1 MLEGNLQY
9 LQHPGVWLVATV
21 SIGILARAFLVGFTE
36 GTYDVAIWKLHAQ
49 GVLDNGLIGQY
60 RGSDMLN
67 HPPLACWMVVG
78 LLLLSQKFGIAFP
91 IILRAPLAIVDL
103 GTAFLLGYV
112 LRNTRYRWA
121 AVGLYAIHPL
131 AIILSAYHGNTD
143 CLIAFLLLVS
153 AAFISE
159 EKPVL
164 AAVALGVSLWIKLPG
179 LMVAPALAL
188 SFRNWRNRFLFA
200 AVTAITGVIT
210 FAPVLLK
217 DFGILYAR
225 VFNYPGSIL
234 QTKAGVQVWGL
245 QNFLGVFQLLPF
257 DWQSSCVSAA
267 FWFFQ
272 YNRIAVLIPLLVF
285 AWLRRGDPHATYVG
299 ATITGSYTLVYALS
313 NNWSFQ
319 YFAWS
324 IPFWFMAGPVYFVLA
339 SLLGGAFIYALYAFD
354 CGNLFL
360 TGAWDF
366 IGRPIWP
373 RYLLTL
379 RDCAVLF
386 FFSSALVFLA
396 AAIRR
401 GNWGI
406 VALRHFISSRK
417 SSAV

>member
-1 MLEGNLQY
+1 
-9 LQHPGVWLVATV
+9 V
-21 SIGILARAFLVGFTE
+21 SI
-36 GTYDVAIWKLHAQ
+36 WKSHAQ

-60 RGSDMLN
+60 RASDMLN
-67 HPPLACWMVVG
+67 HPPLACWIVVG
-78 LLLLSQKFGIAFP
+78 MLLLSQKIGMPFA
-91 IILRAPLAIVDL
+91 ILFRAPLAIVDI

-143 CLIAFLLLVS
+143 CVIAFLLLLSV
-153 AAFISE
+153 AFISE

-179 LMVAPALAL
+179 LMAAPALAL
-188 SFRNWRNRFLFA
+188 SFKNWRNRFLFA
-200 AVTAITGVIT
+200 AVAAITAVLT
-210 FAPVLLK
+210 FAPVLFK
-217 DFGILYAR
+217 DPGILYAR

-245 QNFLGVFQLLPF
+245 QNFLGVFQLLPY
-257 DWQSSCVSAA
+257 DWQTACESAA
-267 FWFFQ
+267 FGFFQ
-272 YNRIAVLIPLLVF
+272 YNRIIVLIPLIVF
-285 AWLRRGDPHATYVG
+285 AWMRRGDTRAIYVG
-299 ATITGSYTLVYALS
+299 ATMAGSYALVYALS

-324 IPFWFMAGPVYFVLA
+324 IPFWFMAGPVYFVGA

-354 CGNLFL
+354 CGSLFL
-360 TGAWDF
+360 LGSWDF

-373 RYLLTL
+373 RYLLAL

-386 FFSSALVFLA
+386 FFISAIVFLV

-406 VALRHFISSRK
+406 GSLRNFLSSRK
-417 SSAV
+417 